1 MSFFGRFGFAVA
13 ALILICGAA
22 APVSNAQDNRLGQM
36 QSRILDLNALMANSS
51 GAYLGIEMSD
61 VTSANMAQ
69 YKLSSEKGVIV
80 RSIQAGSP
88 AAKANLQA
96 DDVILEYAGTAVW
109 SSYQF
114 SRLVQETPPGRKV
127 DLAVSRA
134 GKRMTLTAELGQ
146 RDGPRRSSQDR
157 QMEIWPEDPGQ
168 ILRDFQFRYNNPR
181 DYAFNAEPAGRP
193 RLGVTL
199 QPLTGQLGEY
209 FGVPDGR
216 GALVSFVVEG
226 SPSAGKLK
234 SGDVIIAA
242 DGKDVGGP
250 EELMQLIRDKNEG
263 ALTLKVIRDKK
274 EISVVVN
281 LPARPS
287 GGGSGSGP
295 GIRL

>member
-1 MSFFGRFGFAVA
+1 MSFFTRFGLAVA
-13 ALILICGAA
+13 ALILVCGAA
-22 APVSNAQDNRLGQM
+22 APVSRAQ
-36 QSRILDLNALMANSS
+36 QSRILDLNVLRPNSS

-69 YKLSSEKGVIV
+69 YKLSDERGVIV
-80 RSIQAGSP
+80 RSVQAGSP

-96 DDVILEYAGTAVW
+96 DDVILEYAGTPVW

-114 SRLVQETPPGRKV
+114 SRLVEETPPGRKV
-127 DLAVSRA
+127 DLVVSRA
-134 GKRMTLTAELGQ
+134 GKRATLTAEVGM
-146 RDGPRRSSQDR
+146 REGSRRSSQDR
-157 QMEIWPEDPGQ
+157 QMEITPDDLGQMFPG
-168 ILRDFQFRYNNPR
+168 FPFRYNTPGDNR
-181 DYAFNAEPAGRP
+181 FSAQPAQRP

-209 FGVPDGR
+209 FGVPENR
-216 GALVSFVVEG
+216 GALVSSVVEG

-242 DGKDVGGP
+242 DGKDIRGP
-250 EELMQLIRDKNEG
+250 EELMDLIRDKNEG
-263 ALTLKVIRDKK
+263 TLTLKVIRDKK

-281 LPARPS
+281 LPDRPS
-287 GGGSGSGP
+287 GDGSSGP